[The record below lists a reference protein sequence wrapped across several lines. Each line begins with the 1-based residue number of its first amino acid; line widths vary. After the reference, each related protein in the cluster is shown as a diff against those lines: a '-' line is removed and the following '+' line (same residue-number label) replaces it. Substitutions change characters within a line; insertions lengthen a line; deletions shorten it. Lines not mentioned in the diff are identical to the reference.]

1 MTTLWLFIIVSS
13 GIALFWYSRQIAEAA
28 NRHAQ
33 YQAESL
39 QVQLL
44 SVACIKRRFG
54 VLKDGKLGIKSQFM
68 FEFSSDGE
76 SAYQGKLY
84 LENERLVKKELP
96 AYKIAS

>member
-13 GIALFWYSRQIAEAA
+13 VIALFWYSRQIAEAA

-33 YQAESL
+33 HQAESL

-44 SVACIKRRFG
+44 SVACSKRRFG
-54 VLKDGKLGIKSQFM
+54 VLKDGKLGIKSQFI

>member
-13 GIALFWYSRQIAEAA
+13 VIALFWYSRQIAEAA
-28 NRHAQ
+28 TRHAQ
-33 YQAESL
+33 HQAESL

-44 SVACIKRRFG
+44 SVACTKRRIG
-54 VLKDGKLGIKSQFM
+54 VLKNGKLGIKSQFM

-84 LENERLVKKELP
+84 LENERLVRKELP
-96 AYKIAS
+96 AYRVTS